1 MNQSV
6 LFNDDIHCDEAAQQV
21 SFTAQS
27 SGALVRCYLSTSYLN
42 RIGIDRTSNQELVT
56 QCLLFQFDI
65 EEDAQQAI
73 DDEHL
78 NERNELWL

>member
-6 LFNDDIHCDEAAQQV
+6 LFNDDIHWEEAAQQI
-21 SFTAQS
+21 SFTAES
-27 SGALVRCYLSTSYLN
+27 SGALVRCYLGTSYLN
-42 RIGIDRTSNQELVT
+42 RIGIDSTGNQELVT

-78 NERNELWL
+78 NKRNELWL